1 MLKKT
6 IFSKNFSKKNINLKE
21 KPKYLKNIPLLRFKE
36 YNAEWKLQKLGDISS
51 ITTGSKNLKDNDP
64 NGKYPFYVRSK
75 NIEHINSYSYDG
87 EAILIP
93 GDGKIGKIFHYVN
106 GKFDYHQRVYKI
118 SDFKNV
124 EGKFIYYYLQKNF
137 LHHALKHSLK
147 ATVDSLRLPVIKE
160 MKIYFPTLDEQKRI
174 VSLLSK
180 IDTKISLMEQ
190 KYDVIKISKKIILQQ
205 LYLENI
211 SEVESKIFQ
220 DKWDVKKLDE
230 IAEIGD
236 GIHKT
241 PNYVKNGIKFI
252 SVKDIHDFSKTTKFI
267 KKEEYDKYKMKT
279 QKKND
284 IFLTRVGTVGKS
296 NILKE
301 NEDYAYYVNI
311 SLIRADEKINPDYL
325 NQYIKTDSFQR
336 ELCKRTLYNTMPII
350 NIKDLKQCL
359 VVFPIMEDQIKIGN
373 LLVIFDEKLRLNQK
387 QIELMKKFKS
397 NLLQKMLV

>member
-1 MLKKT
+1 MWKENLFII
-6 IFSKNFSKKNINLKE
+6 IF
-21 KPKYLKNIPLLRFKE
+21 R
-36 YNAEWKLQKLGDISS
+36 
-51 ITTGSKNLKDNDP
+51 
-64 NGKYPFYVRSK
+64 
-75 NIEHINSYSYDG
+75 
-87 EAILIP
+87 
-93 GDGKIGKIFHYVN
+93 KI
-106 GKFDYHQRVYKI
+106 
-118 SDFKNV
+118 
-124 EGKFIYYYLQKNF
+124 F

-190 KYDVIKISKKIILQQ
+190 KYDVIKKSKKIILQQ
-205 LYLENI
+205 LYPENI

-279 QKKND
+279 QKND

>member
-1 MLKKT
+1 
-6 IFSKNFSKKNINLKE
+6 
-21 KPKYLKNIPLLRFKE
+21 
-36 YNAEWKLQKLGDISS
+36 
-51 ITTGSKNLKDNDP
+51 
-64 NGKYPFYVRSK
+64 
-75 NIEHINSYSYDG
+75 
-87 EAILIP
+87 
-93 GDGKIGKIFHYVN
+93 
-106 GKFDYHQRVYKI
+106 
-118 SDFKNV
+118 
-124 EGKFIYYYLQKNF
+124 
-137 LHHALKHSLK
+137 
-147 ATVDSLRLPVIKE
+147 

-190 KYDVIKISKKIILQQ
+190 KYDVIKKSKKIILQQ
-205 LYLENI
+205 LYPENI

-279 QKKND
+279 QKND

-336 ELCKRTLYNTMPII
+336 ELCKRILYNTMPII